1 LIEKNSV
8 TFEENVDL
16 NVLIFANLNKKL
28 AKLRKINSV
37 KEITNKDILN
47 IISAVFS
54 LVEDASFLLYNR
66 RYKIKKVEKERII
79 NKLSPNIESFLARSS
94 KFENIDKNSTEY
106 VKGVLLEADKFFKEL
121 TGLSLLDNF
130 EKFLDTLKYKID
142 SEQKFLDGTKFNEY
156 YNSAK
161 TLVDNLY
168 NNAEYIN
175 KLALLS
181 KNNKL
186 LNEDQTFV
194 LTSINGIESK
204 ARILDKSIKHWNHNS
219 IMAINDAYH
228 YLSGIYEKEIRI
240 VRLFVEIAEGQVIDN
255 YDKIHFD
262 HLRNNIFRVKKSRY
276 SALSD
281 IDIVMRNALSHNS
294 FYVNDRDKNVI
305 YKDEGTK
312 KIETKVYNF
321 NLVREKTINLTAL
334 VIAIALMNAYMSY
347 IELRNFIKIISLI
360 SESKQ
365 EARDSRS
372 NMS

>member
-1 LIEKNSV
+1 MIEKNSV

-312 KIETKVYNF
+312 KIETK
-321 NLVREKTINLTAL
+321 
-334 VIAIALMNAYMSY
+334 
-347 IELRNFIKIISLI
+347 
-360 SESKQ
+360 
-365 EARDSRS
+365 
-372 NMS
+372 

>member
-1 LIEKNSV
+1 MIEKNSV